1 MYYKKKFHRKNRLEH
16 QYRNCTLVSV
26 PDTKTGFW
34 LHTLLLG
41 PYGVY
46 RSTLVL
52 CCLSGAHFMFSGQH
66 LSNEPLVH
74 IHYVTKCNK
83 YRKVASSRTV
93 YYSIFNS
100 LGQRLQ
106 YIIIKFPH
114 HKQSSFLLRCATNR
128 DNLLLATLRQVICWA
143 SRTAKIT
150 YVAINRILLIYEC
163 TKGIIL

>member
-1 MYYKKKFHRKNRLEH
+1 M
-16 QYRNCTLVSV
+16 
-26 PDTKTGFW
+26 
-34 LHTLLLG
+34 HTILLG

-83 YRKVASSRTV
+83 YRKVASSRPV
-93 YYSIFNS
+93 YYSIFNFLS
-100 LGQRLQ
+100 QRSQ
-106 YIIIKFPH
+106 YISITFPLYKH
-114 HKQSSFLLRCATNR
+114 SCLLLRCATNR
-128 DNLLLATLRQVICWA
+128 DSILLATLRQVICWA

-150 YVAINRILLIYEC
+150 YVAINRILLIYEG
-163 TKGIIL
+163 TRGIIFVCKQALPHTSKSVK